1 MLSSEITEVMK
12 LILSEFLLTTKG
24 ERLTTAGGGGVG
36 GERISFT
43 VFETLYF
50 FTPASSCLM

>member
-1 MLSSEITEVMK
+1 MK